1 MTEPYKIGF
10 VGTDGRSFL
19 AALETS
25 KATSDLYPGEYQG
38 MVVRGRLLCRPL
50 QKRWVGL

>member
-1 MTEPYKIGF
+1 MGKTKIGF

-25 KATSDLYPGEYQG
+25 RSKSELYPGE
-38 MVVRGRLLCRPL
+38 
-50 QKRWVGL
+50 